1 LSGVIGQE
9 VSTSYLDCND
19 ETIPISLPSLAYT
32 GFFTTLC
39 NSLIHSF

>member
-1 LSGVIGQE
+1 VIGPD
-9 VSTSYLDCND
+9 VSTSYLDCTG

-32 GFFTTLC
+32 GLFTTLC